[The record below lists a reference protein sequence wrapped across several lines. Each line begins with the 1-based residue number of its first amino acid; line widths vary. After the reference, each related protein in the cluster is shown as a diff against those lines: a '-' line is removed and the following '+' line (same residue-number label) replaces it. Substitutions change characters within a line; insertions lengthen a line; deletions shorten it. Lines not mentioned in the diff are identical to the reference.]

1 MKQTL
6 AAAALAA
13 LLIPCAFANEADI
26 RKSVSEFVG
35 PNSVQAIGKTPY
47 GGLYEV
53 QLKSGEVVYT
63 DEKGSFLIDGQIIDV
78 KRKFNFTAE
87 RAKILDRINFADLP
101 LANAIKTVRGN
112 GKRAIASFEDPNC
125 GYCKRFAK
133 ELQSLKNV
141 TIYTFL
147 YPILAPNSAEKS
159 KDIWCAKDRSKAWY
173 DWMLEGKIAD
183 SPNCKN
189 PIEQNLALGHKLR
202 ITGTPTIYL
211 ADGTKIAGMLSG
223 EQLEKAIDNAEKAPK
238 K

>member
-6 AAAALAA
+6 AAALAA

-35 PNSVQAIGKTPY
+35 PNSIQAIAKTPY

-53 QLKSGEVVYT
+53 QLKSGEIVYT
-63 DEKGSFLIDGQIIDV
+63 DDKASFLIDGQIIDV
-78 KRKFNFTAE
+78 KRKLNFTAE

-112 GKRAIASFEDPNC
+112 GKRVIASFEDPNC

-133 ELQSLKNV
+133 ELQSLKNT

-147 YPILAPNSAEKS
+147 YPILTPNSAEKS
-159 KDIWCAKDRSKAWY
+159 KDIWCAKDRSKAWN
-173 DWMLEGKIAD
+173 DWMLEGKVAA
-183 SPNCKN
+183 SANCKN
-189 PIEQNLALGHKLR
+189 PVEQNLALGHKLR

-211 ADGTKIAGMLSG
+211 ADGTKIAGMLGG
-223 EQLEKAIDNAEKAPK
+223 EQLEKAIDNAEKAAK

>member
-1 MKQTL
+1 MNKVL
-6 AAAALAA
+6 AAALAT
-13 LLIPCAFANEADI
+13 LLIPSAFANEADI
-26 RKSVSEFVG
+26 RKSVSEFIG
-35 PNSVQAIGKTPY
+35 PNSVQAVAKTPY

-63 DEKGSFLIDGQIIDV
+63 DDKASFMIDGQIIDT
-78 KRKFNFTAE
+78 KRRMNFTAE

-112 GKRAIASFEDPNC
+112 GKRVIASFEDPNC

-133 ELQSLKNV
+133 ELQNLKNTTV
-141 TIYTFL
+141 YTFL

-159 KDIWCAKDRSKAWY
+159 RDIWCAKDRSKAWN
-173 DWMLEGKIAD
+173 DWMLEGKIANTP
-183 SPNCKN
+183 SCKN

-211 ADGTKIAGMLSG
+211 ADGTKIAGMLTG
-223 EQLEKAIDNAEKAPK
+223 EQLEKAIENAEKAAK